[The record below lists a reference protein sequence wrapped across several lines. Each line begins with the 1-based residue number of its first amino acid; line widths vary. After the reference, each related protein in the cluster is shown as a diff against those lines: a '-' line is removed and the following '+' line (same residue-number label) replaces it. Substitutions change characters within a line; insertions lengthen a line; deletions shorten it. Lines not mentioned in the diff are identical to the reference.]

1 VAVRRRISRG
11 SALAAALVALAI
23 GVAILFLPMG
33 SCGSATVRP
42 GEAPVTTT
50 CPSESLVQRQRDSL
64 FPALLYIGAWSL
76 VPLVAPF
83 AVRARERGS
92 ERAPGVVAGA
102 MVVEAT
108 SIISLGGGFL
118 FALFVAPL
126 LLLCF
131 MTLPALDAVN
141 EAAPTG

>member
-1 VAVRRRISRG
+1 MRRRITRG
-11 SALAAALVALAI
+11 SALAA
-23 GVAILFLPMG
+23 
-33 SCGSATVRP
+33 
-42 GEAPVTTT
+42 APVTTT
-50 CPSESLVQRQRDSL
+50 CPSENLVQRQRDSL
-64 FPALLYIGAWSL
+64 FPALFYIGGWSL

-92 ERAPGVVAGA
+92 ERAPGIVAGA
-102 MVVEAT
+102 MVVEAA

-131 MTLPALDAVN
+131 MTLPALG
-141 EAAPTG
+141 AADESPPTA

>member
-1 VAVRRRISRG
+1 MRRRISRG

-23 GVAILFLPMG
+23 GVAILFLPSG
-33 SCGSATVRP
+33 GCTSVTARP
-42 GEAPVTTT
+42 GETPVTTP
-50 CPSESLVQRQRDSL
+50 CPSENLVQRQRDSL
-64 FPALLYIGAWSL
+64 LPALLYIGAWSL

-92 ERAPGVVAGA
+92 ERAPGIVAGA
-102 MVVEAT
+102 MVVEAA

-131 MTLPALDAVN
+131 MTLPALDAV
-141 EAAPTG
+141 ADGAPST

>member
-1 VAVRRRISRG
+1 MRRRICRG

-23 GVAILFLPMG
+23 GAAILFLPMG
-33 SCGSATVRP
+33 SCRSVTARP

-50 CPSESLVQRQRDSL
+50 CPSENLVQRQRDSL

-76 VPLVAPF
+76 VPLAAPF

-102 MVVEAT
+102 MLVEAA

-118 FALFVAPL
+118 YALFVAPL

-131 MTLPALDAVN
+131 MTLPALGAGT
-141 EAAPTG
+141 ESAPSA

>member
-1 VAVRRRISRG
+1 MRRRISRG
-11 SALAAALVALAI
+11 SGLAAALVALAI
-23 GVAILFLPMG
+23 GAAILFLPSG
-33 SCGSATVRP
+33 SCSSVTVRP
-42 GEAPVTTT
+42 GETPVTVP
-50 CPSESLVQRQRDSL
+50 CPSESLVERQRDSL

-76 VPLVAPF
+76 VPLAAPF

-92 ERAPGVVAGA
+92 ELAPGVVAGA
-102 MVVEAT
+102 MVVEAA

-131 MTLPALDAVN
+131 MTLPALHPDD
-141 EAAPTG
+141 

>member
-1 VAVRRRISRG
+1 MRRRISRG

-23 GVAILFLPMG
+23 GATVLFLPSG
-33 SCGSATVRP
+33 SCTSVTVRP
-42 GEAPVTTT
+42 GEAPVTTA
-50 CPSESLVQRQRDSL
+50 CPSENLVQRQRDSL

-92 ERAPGVVAGA
+92 EQAPGIVAGA
-102 MVVEAT
+102 MVVEAA

-131 MTLPALDAVN
+131 MTLPAL
-141 EAAPTG
+141 EPAA

>member
-1 VAVRRRISRG
+1 M
-11 SALAAALVALAI
+11 VALAI
-23 GVAILFLPMG
+23 GAAILFLPSE
-33 SCGSATVRP
+33 SCSSVTVRP
-42 GEAPVTTT
+42 GEAPVTAS
-50 CPSESLVQRQRDSL
+50 CPSESLVQRQRDAL

-92 ERAPGVVAGA
+92 ERAPGLVAGA

-131 MTLPALDAVN
+131 MTLPAL
-141 EAAPTG
+141 EAGAEIAPSA

>member
-11 SALAAALVALAI
+11 SALAAAVVAVALGA
-23 GVAILFLPMG
+23 AILFLPSG
-33 SCGSATVRP
+33 SCSTVTARP
-42 GEAPVTTT
+42 GEAPVAAA
-50 CPSESLVQRQRDSL
+50 CPSESLVQRQRDTL
-64 FPALLYIGAWSL
+64 FPALLYVAAWAL

-92 ERAPGVVAGA
+92 ERAPGVVAAA
-102 MVVEAT
+102 MVVEAS

-131 MTLPALDAVN
+131 MTLPALDRD
-141 EAAPTG
+141 G

>member
-1 VAVRRRISRG
+1 VAVRRRITRG
-11 SALAAALVALAI
+11 SALAAALVAVAI
-23 GVAILFLPMG
+23 GVVILFVPSG
-33 SCGSATVRP
+33 SCSSVTVRP
-42 GEAPVTTT
+42 GEAPVTTS
-50 CPSESLVQRQRDSL
+50 CPSENLVQRQRDSL
-64 FPALLYIGAWSL
+64 FPALLYIGGWSL

-102 MVVEAT
+102 MVIEAA

-131 MTLPALDAVN
+131 MTLPALD
-141 EAAPTG
+141 PDG